1 MESPKITSQLTFV
14 NNALQDLSLIRQQT
28 EPVERF
34 KIIHNLYLDVM
45 EKVAEA
51 ESAAPLPLDVTNTF
65 MKTRESL
72 SKLVALE
79 GKTDSVVE
87 NIFRWIRGEKS
98 LKEQREEYIA
108 EATASLAAYAEDFL
122 STNLAVDANTKQP
135 QESFEEASTRLLTL
149 KDLQSQFNNARTHIT
164 TAAKQVGWFN
174 VWLHENG
181 LKTNTL
187 LEESASLTEKIQ
199 HITPK
204 INEETKRLNKI
215 IKESGKLK
223 VNYGDT
229 LSKVEKFA
237 GTGYFATDLGTDP
250 TEDEI
255 EKIQK
260 EAFHILSDKV
270 LEEDLDYVSRTDLVG
285 GLNAAALTTSMTV
298 LDKLNISKTNATAL
312 SLQLEAA
319 KDIDKKILLTDLLE
333 KKFETDEQYLKK
345 LQAFNLFTKLKADY
359 PDETDED
366 LYLRMTLD
374 EELLVKEYQ
383 KTDLLADKSSLAG
396 KVSRNALISD
406 ICHSIRSEIKLL
418 RRAGESSIFEM
429 GSITHAIMIEVTL
442 EKDGTYSVTVFN
454 TGHGVPEELREKDAE
469 GYTIRAKPFKIT
481 GLSKDTVTNFAF
493 LEALVNCRLSITPST
508 AIERVYAIMRFFL
521 IEKSGGKDVSLEC
534 PSYDIQKRGTCTY
547 SCIEAWL
554 QSKLTA
560 EEMHA
565 YRYKVVEYVADKLA
579 LVVLAQ
585 VKQYEEALK
594 LVNKELEAIGFP
606 DATTQSILKSSMQ
619 TLQLLSLAK
628 IQKNELAQHRFTHTI
643 ET

>member
-14 NNALQDLSLIRQQT
+14 NNALQDLSLIREQQ

-51 ESAAPLPLDVTNTF
+51 EAAPPPPDVSNTF

-87 NIFRWIRGEKS
+87 NIFRWVRGEKS
-98 LKEQREEYIA
+98 LKEQREDCIA
-108 EATASLAAYAEDFL
+108 EATASLAAYAEEFL
-122 STNLAVDANTKQP
+122 STNLTADSSQKQP
-135 QESFEEASTRLLTL
+135 QESFEEASIRLLTL
-149 KDLQSQFNNARTHIT
+149 KDLQSQLNNARTHLS

-174 VWLHENG
+174 MWLHENG

-187 LEESASLTEKIQ
+187 LEERASLTEKIQ

-204 INEETKRLNKI
+204 INAETKRLNKI

-223 VNYGDT
+223 VNYGET
-229 LSKVEKFA
+229 LDKLQ
-237 GTGYFATDLGTDP
+237 GYITTDLSTEP
-250 TEDEI
+250 TKDDI
-255 EKIQK
+255 EKIHK
-260 EAFHILSDKV
+260 EAFHTLSENV
-270 LEEDLDYVSRTDLVG
+270 LEEDLDNVSIKDLEG
-285 GLNAAALTTSMTV
+285 GLQAAALTTSITV
-298 LDKLNISKTNATAL
+298 LDKLNFPKKKATAL
-312 SLQLEAA
+312 ALQLEAA
-319 KDIDKKILLTDLLE
+319 KEIDIKILLTRLLE
-333 KKFETDEQYLKK
+333 EKFETDEQYLKK

-359 PDETDED
+359 PDESDED
-366 LYLRMTLD
+366 LYLRMTFD

-396 KVSRNALISD
+396 KVSRNAIISD
-406 ICHSIRSEIKLL
+406 ICRDIRSEIKLL
-418 RRAGESSIFEM
+418 RKAGQSSIVEL
-429 GSITHAIMIEVTL
+429 GSKTHAIMVEVTL
-442 EKDGTYSVTVFN
+442 EEDGTYSVSVFN

-493 LEALVNCRLSITPST
+493 IEALVDCRLSIIAST
-508 AIERVYAIMRFFL
+508 AIERFYAIMRSFL
-521 IEKSGGKDVSLEC
+521 IEKSGGKDVSLQC
-534 PSYDIQKRGTCTY
+534 PSYDTQKRGTCTY

-554 QSKLTA
+554 QSKLTT
-560 EEMHA
+560 EEMQA
-565 YRYKVVEYVADKLA
+565 YRYKAAEYLVDKLA

-594 LVNKELEAIGFP
+594 LVNKELEATGFP
-606 DATTQSILKSSMQ
+606 DGTTTNILKSSMQ

-628 IQKNELAQHRFTHTI
+628 IQKNDLSQHRFKYI
-643 ET
+643 EAS